1 MDEAEESLDYWISN
15 HTFHTFGD
23 NENYKEKPEYIE
35 AQKFWSKRKAELYET
50 YKNDYKV
57 KRFLDNLT
65 VTEFCR
71 GEEEAD
77 VADGADKEGCDA
89 YRVELILKFGVNNH
103 HPRQYSHFYVY
114 LCYDPNA
121 IKRKQKQIKIR
132 DYEWWGHCFD
142 DRNDIDDD
150 ASLDKKLYQ
159 EFLNEMGWEEL
170 EQKDV
175 SHIFTVLFSYFS
187 DDNITIQF

>member
-15 HTFHTFGD
+15 HTFGD

-71 GEEEAD
+71 EE
-77 VADGADKEGCDA
+77 DGAADEEGCDA
-89 YRVELILKFGVNNH
+89 YRVDLILKFGINNH

-132 DYEWWGHCFD
+132 DYERWGHCFD
-142 DRNDIDDD
+142 DRTDTDDD
-150 ASLDKKLYQ
+150 MTLDKKLYQ
-159 EFLNEMGWEEL
+159 EFMNEMGWEEL
-170 EQKDV
+170 KQEDI
-175 SHIFTVLFSYFS
+175 SNIFTALFGYFREKLE
-187 DDNITIQF
+187 IKF

>member
-1 MDEAEESLDYWISN
+1 MDEVEESLDYWISN

-71 GEEEAD
+71 G
-77 VADGADKEGCDA
+77 ADGAADEEGCDA
-89 YRVELILKFGVNNH
+89 YRVDLILKFGINNH

-142 DRNDIDDD
+142 DRNDTDDD
-150 ASLDKKLYQ
+150 DTMDKKLYQ
-159 EFLNEMGWEEL
+159 EFTNEMGWEEL
-170 EQKDV
+170 KQEDI

-187 DDNITIQF
+187 DEIEIKF

>member
-1 MDEAEESLDYWISN
+1 MDEAEESIDYWISN

-71 GEEEAD
+71 EED
-77 VADGADKEGCDA
+77 GADGAADEEGCDA
-89 YRVELILKFGVNNH
+89 YRVDLILKFGINNH

-132 DYEWWGHCFD
+132 DYERWGHCFD
-142 DRNDIDDD
+142 DRTDTDDD
-150 ASLDKKLYQ
+150 DTMDKKLYQ
-159 EFLNEMGWEEL
+159 EFTNEMGWEEL
-170 EQKDV
+170 KQEDI
-175 SHIFTVLFSYFS
+175 STIFTALFGYFREKLE
-187 DDNITIQF
+187 IKF

>member
-1 MDEAEESLDYWISN
+1 MDEAEESLDYWISY
-15 HTFHTFGD
+15 HTFNVND
-23 NENYKEKPEYIE
+23 NYKEKPEYIE

-50 YKNDYKV
+50 YKNDHKV

-65 VTEFCR
+65 VTQFYRQEDKA
-71 GEEEAD
+71 EEDYGAYE
-77 VADGADKEGCDA
+77 VA
-89 YRVELILKFGVNNH
+89 LMLKFGINNC
-103 HPRQYSHFYVY
+103 HPEQYSHYYIY

-132 DYEWWGHCFD
+132 DYEWWGEDDYFD

-159 EFLNEMGWEEL
+159 HFLNEMGWEEL
-170 EQKDV
+170 KQEDV